1 MTNINVFK
9 EIKIGSHIRQEI
21 NAGGKFVVYRCESII
36 VNFKGG
42 KDLTPRCW
50 RFCQSS
56 RKPHNDEN

>member
-21 NAGGKFVVYRCESII
+21 NAGGKFVVYWFESII

-42 KDLTPRCW
+42 KELTNRVLAVLSK
-50 RFCQSS
+50 FAQAT
-56 RKPHNDEN
+56 